1 MANFEMALASLL
13 FEILTGKTGNLGKTT
28 FVPEKPPFDWNKKDF
43 IPLAHSTP
51 EEEGV
56 SSSFLYG
63 LLYELGAL
71 KKTNL
76 HHFLVVRHGKI
87 ISETSFSPYRK
98 GEWHTTYSMSKTF
111 TGMAIGLLVDDGKLK
126 LTDKIADIFG
136 NFTNIWQMMKL
147 RDLNVEHLLTMTSAV
162 NFNEGGALAG
172 DEWVKNFLNTAPG
185 EQPGKTFAYNSM
197 NSYILSAIVT
207 KLAGKSM
214 YEFLQERIF
223 DKLDINQCFW
233 ETSPEGVTKGGWG
246 MFIRPEDAAKL
257 GLLYLNKGKWKGEQ
271 LISEEFVAK
280 ATSKQVENDHFGYG
294 YQLWMGSR
302 EGSYVFNGMMGQD
315 VHVYP
320 DLDMII
326 VNFAGDAVVFQTG
339 EVDKVLNKYMA
350 ELTLSDI
357 PLPAN
362 PVGYANLKKL
372 SEELENGAFNN
383 KALMAGGWDKRNQLR
398 TRVSSWNK
406 PHPLKHDFFVWLNG
420 REYELEDKSQG
431 VFPLLL
437 QLLHNNFTDGM
448 SEVGFVYENHILY
461 VKLKEGEEI
470 HRLKVGFHK
479 PAYSTINLKG
489 EPYNVAVK
497 GEYTENEEHENVLK
511 LELSFTE
518 EAARRIIKIHFT
530 DDEILFEMDETI
542 GKGFISKGMEV
553 SMNQIMNSNFIVR
566 KALGTGAD
574 TIIKEAVMNKISPYT
589 SGKLKR
595 KLEES

>member
-28 FVPEKPPFDWNKKDF
+28 FVPEKPAFDLNKKYDE
-43 IPLAHSTP
+43 PLPRSTP
-51 EEEGV
+51 EAEGV
-56 SSSFLYG
+56 PSAFLYNF
-63 LLYELGAL
+63 LSELGAS
-71 KKTNL
+71 KKINL

-111 TGMAIGLLVDDGKLK
+111 TGMAIGLLVDEGKLK
-126 LTDKIADIFG
+126 LTDRIADIFG

-172 DEWVKNFLNTAPG
+172 DDWVKNFLNSSPG

-207 KLAGKSM
+207 RLAGKTM

-223 DKLDINQCFW
+223 DKLGINQCFW

-271 LISEEFVAK
+271 LISEKFVTK
-280 ATSKQVENDHFGYG
+280 ATSKQVDNDYFGYG

-302 EGSYVFNGMMGQD
+302 KGSYVFNGMMGQD

-326 VNFAGDAVVFQTG
+326 VNFAGDAEIFQTG
-339 EVDKVLNKYMA
+339 QLDKIIDKYMMS
-350 ELTLSDI
+350 LTLSDN

-362 PVGYANLKKL
+362 PVGYANLIKL
-372 SEELENGAFNN
+372 SGELESGAFNRN
-383 KALMAGGWDKRNQLR
+383 PLMAGGWGKRDNLR
-398 TRVSSWNK
+398 MRVSSWNK
-406 PHPLKHDFFVWLNG
+406 PHPLKHDFFVWLDG

-448 SEVGFVYENHILY
+448 SEVGFVYENHTLY
-461 VKLKEGEEI
+461 VKLKEGDEI

-518 EAARRIIKIHFT
+518 EVARRIIKIHFT
-530 DDEILFEMDETI
+530 DDEILFEMDEI
-542 GKGFISKGMEV
+542 PGKGFISKGMEV

-574 TIIKEAVMNKISPYT
+574 TIIKEAVMNKISPST
-589 SGKLKR
+589 GGKLT
-595 KLEES
+595 